1 MNKKVGKKIIGI
13 GVGTLT
19 FFLSLGCA
27 YFLTPNRVKKGN
39 FVSIEKDEYE
49 ESHFMKFI
57 NTFAKDTGISE
68 SEENE
73 REREYYGMHAEFEN
87 FALNFDNN
95 TIAFDGDL
103 DFLMRGMKDINFNLD
118 LDVDWNTRN
127 IPLQVGYINH
137 TFYLGLK
144 DLRMKVS
151 SVTMDEVIGDPENN
165 EYGLLY
171 NLFVAS
177 EEEGGINFD
186 IESWLDEN
194 PNLKIQIELIGAAAT
209 LVAERFKNEN
219 IDISRESAILL
230 YYGIISNTMNLKIK
244 LTSQK
249 DIEMANWLK
258 SKVPEITDETT
269 TEIFVKKSQIGES
282 LREEMEVEFKD
293 QFMTI
298 SWSMGQL
305 EVANVDDFLNKYEDD
320 IRKILD
326 TVSKENDVDYISVNC
341 MDIINGY
348 SIIVARDDKTAKVIS
363 DAVGFEFKD
372 LKAKTNELVSRK
384 EIVKVIRGIYKK

>member
-1 MNKKVGKKIIGI
+1 MRKVVTTYINPDMD
-13 GVGTLT
+13 GVSLMYAYTE
-19 FFLSLGCA
+19 FL
-27 YFLTPNRVKKGN
+27 RKKG
-39 FVSIEKDEYE
+39 E
-49 ESHFMKFI
+49 E
-57 NTFAKDTGISE
+57 A
-68 SEENE
+68 
-73 REREYYGMHAEFEN
+73 EYYFEGTMKKEAEIVLEMFNIHLSNITRIEN
-87 FALNFDNN
+87 SDKFVL
-95 TIAFDGDL
+95 
-103 DFLMRGMKDINFNLD
+103 
-118 LDVDWNTRN
+118 VDTNYLSEISKAIKKEN
-127 IPLQVGYINH
+127 IVEIIDHHN
-137 TFYLGLK
+137 
-144 DLRMKVS
+144 R
-151 SVTMDEVIGDPENN
+151 EN
-165 EYGLLY
+165 
-171 NLFVAS
+171 
-177 EEEGGINFD
+177 
-186 IESWLDEN
+186 WLDEN
-194 PNLKIQIELIGAAAT
+194 PNLKKQIEPIGAAAT

-219 IDISRESAILL
+219 IDISRESTILL

-244 LTSQK
+244 LTSSK

-258 SKVPEITDETT
+258 SKVPEITDEIT

-305 EVANVDDFLNKYEDD
+305 EVANVDEFLNKYEDD

-326 TVSKENDVDYISVNC
+326 TVSEENDVEYISVNC

-348 SIIVARDDKTAKVIS
+348 SIIVVRDEKTAKVIS